1 MWPDLELI
9 GLYPSRFSGLYFTG
23 KEVFPFSIPTPP
35 LIYATIRD
43 QLMNWEIKQWTG
55 PDGRAD
61 GLRTE
66 KDGVKFLCVWSGF
79 REKSRPWFTRAMLI
93 NVDWM

>member
-1 MWPDLELI
+1 M
-9 GLYPSRFSGLYFTG
+9 GLYFRPRL
-23 KEVFPFSIPTPP
+23 KEPHCAVADAADGRT
-35 LIYATIRD
+35 
-43 QLMNWEIKQWTG
+43 
-55 PDGRAD
+55 DGRAD
-61 GLRTE
+61 GRTE